1 MIHSV
6 FVIRIVTL
14 SILLLLPHILQG
26 HLPFLIVVP
35 VFIFVH
41 ELLLA
46 SFILIDFLLLLI
58 LVAVY
63 WLNLFLLLWCI
74 FYNFLSLRLSL
85 PLRRLLDRDILLLNL
100 GWRGFSLSRNSNCL
114 FLRLL
119 PFDRSFWFWWT
130 RLRVRVFHGFS
141 GLIVKLTDS
150 VDIVLTELP

>member
-35 VFIFVH
+35 LFIFVH

-74 FYNFLSLRLSL
+74 FHNFLSWRLSL

-100 GWRGFSLSRNSNCL
+100 G
-114 FLRLL
+114 
-119 PFDRSFWFWWT
+119 
-130 RLRVRVFHGFS
+130 
-141 GLIVKLTDS
+141 
-150 VDIVLTELP
+150 